1 MSKKTRRI
9 VSIVI
14 CALLVLS
21 MVLGIVIPAFAD
33 DLDDLYT
40 EEEQLQQEE
49 AEQQLLL
56 DATEEELAAAQ
67 AAVDAC
73 VEEISVL
80 DEQMAEIGGRIAE
93 LDTKIAVNQDL
104 LETTN
109 QQLEDQKAELKEYYG
124 HFKNRIQ
131 MMYETN
137 ATNYL
142 EVILSASS
150 ISDLF
155 SRLEY
160 ISEVVKYDN
169 EIIAEMNRVEEAI
182 AASKETIEQTE
193 TALEQDRAQE
203 EMERANL
210 QVVLDQKNADLEKL
224 SENELAVALMKQQ
237 QEEAM
242 AEIQA
247 QLASTQSAIA
257 DAEWAINEAARLAE
271 ESRQAELSRRAA
283 EEESRRAAEEAS
295 RKAAEESDNEEEG
308 EEDPD
313 SENEEDSEDEEPED
327 PPEPG
332 SSADADSRALSYGW
346 ESWPGIGNGYCYWP
360 VDCYLVSSLYGPRVH
375 PVTGEYS
382 NHGGLDIAASYGQ
395 PIYAAHSG
403 YVVDSCDGWN
413 GGWGNYIQ
421 IDHGDG
427 VQTLYA
433 HQSERVVEAG
443 EYVEAGQVIGYVGST
458 GMSTGPHLHF
468 EVYVGGGRVNP
479 EDWL

>member
-1 MSKKTRRI
+1 MSKKTKRI
-9 VSIVI
+9 ISIVI
-14 CALLVLS
+14 CVLLALS

-40 EEEQLQQEE
+40 EEDQLQQEE

-73 VEEISVL
+73 VEEIAEL

-93 LDTKIAVNQDL
+93 LDTKIAVNQEL
-104 LETTN
+104 LDTTN

-169 EIIAEMNRVEEAI
+169 EIIAEMNRVEAAI

-203 EMERANL
+203 ETERANL
-210 QVVLDQKNADLEKL
+210 QLVLDEKNADLEEL
-224 SENELAVALMKQQ
+224 NENELAVALMKQQ

-242 AEIQA
+242 AEIQGR
-247 QLASTQSAIA
+247 LASTQEAIA
-257 DAEWAINEAARLAE
+257 NAEWALNEASRLAE
-271 ESRQAELSRRAA
+271 ESRQAEASRRA
-283 EEESRRAAEEAS
+283 EEERKRAEEAS
-295 RKAAEESDNEEEG
+295 RKAEEASRT
-308 EEDPD
+308 EDEDEDEPT
-313 SENEEDSEDEEPED
+313 SENEDEDEEESEVED

-332 SSADADSRALSYGW
+332 YASDADSRALSYGW

-375 PVTGEYS
+375 PITGEYS

-413 GGWGNYIQ
+413 GGWGNYIE

-433 HQSERVVEAG
+433 HQSERVVEVG